1 MFEKLVNSKINEI
14 ADWII
19 RLIMLNVMM
28 IFFSLGVVTVYPAI
42 SAGYAMLNDY
52 AENKNPRLFV
62 DYFRYFKQNI
72 GKKIVLEIILVAGFL
87 LAYLNIRYYD
97 LSIQANPTTFLW
109 AGYYISLAL
118 IAILFAIT
126 LFSVIVLRVKGDIRL
141 GRLFKMSIFLAGKYY
156 WITVLLV
163 TVTFSPFLL
172 ILYPNALTS
181 LIFIFLGLSLPLLLN
196 VLLTKRVVRYLEKLG
211 ENNG

>member
-1 MFEKLVNSKINEI
+1 
-14 ADWII
+14 
-19 RLIMLNVMM
+19 
-28 IFFSLGVVTVYPAI
+28 VYPAI